1 MYITQI
7 CIFFPNGGQDCC
19 RSLVH
24 AGAET
29 GFCLG
34 FGDKYFIAREARENF
49 PALFLALHPKLTNK
63 WGAIF

>member
-1 MYITQI
+1 MYF
-7 CIFFPNGGQDCC
+7 FFPNGGQDCC

-49 PALFLALHPKLTNK
+49 PSAPIS
-63 WGAIF
+63 GAPAQIDK